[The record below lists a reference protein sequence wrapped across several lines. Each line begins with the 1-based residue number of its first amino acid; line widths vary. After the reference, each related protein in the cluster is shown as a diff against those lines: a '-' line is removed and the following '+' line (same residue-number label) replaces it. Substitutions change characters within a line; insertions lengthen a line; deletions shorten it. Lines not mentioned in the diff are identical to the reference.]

1 MSDPAVATL
10 PPACRSRV
18 TNAKTPW
25 LDASAVDGRSKVA
38 RRFKDVLNEI
48 TADLGGADRLSEGQR
63 QIARRVA
70 MLSVQCELLEA
81 QAVAGGEFDIERYGM
96 MTDRLGRAF
105 QRLGLHRVAK
115 DVTPSLA
122 DIVAR
127 HRDAEAAERDEAAR
141 GRDNAGGSRLAR
153 QRRSPAGCERHFR
166 RSGG

>member
-1 MSDPAVATL
+1 MVKT
-10 PPACRSRV
+10 RSRV
-18 TNAKTPW
+18 TNGKAPW

-48 TADLGGADRLSEGQR
+48 TGDLGGADRLSEGQR

-105 QRLGLHRVAK
+105 QRLGLHRVAR
-115 DVTPSLA
+115 DVTPSLD
-122 DIVAR
+122 DILR
-127 HRDAEAAERDEAAR
+127 QHRDAEAARSAESAQ
-141 GRDNAGGSRLAR
+141 GRDTPAVSVSRAGDAR
-153 QRRSPAGCERHFR
+153 QRPANAIPNEGE
-166 RSGG
+166 GA